1 MSDEQAAPQIQPEET
16 SDTPSSTTPLT
27 AVIEPEVGFSGRPA
41 SARLRRNRARADLR
55 QQNRSGANQRGE
67 EENTSEEE
75 ERVRPPT
82 SIFGKVHAWVSN
94 PDNLGTVQ
102 VVLVCN
108 TVLTSLFFYITQ
120 LIYGP
125 NHNPFILP
133 TPQQMAAAASKA
145 SFEEE
150 EVALPVVD
158 TTFEEEFDV
167 NRSGL

>member
-1 MSDEQAAPQIQPEET
+1 
-16 SDTPSSTTPLT
+16 
-27 AVIEPEVGFSGRPA
+27 
-41 SARLRRNRARADLR
+41 LR